1 MKTGLLSIIAC
12 AVLLCLFFCGC
23 TNSEKTSNQHS
34 TNEAE
39 KVASSAS
46 TITDNGDLPA
56 ETKASVSESEVATT
70 AEQIVSSVAQ
80 NLKPAEK
87 EAESEPAETI
97 ITTTTPADN
106 AHAEPEIDFS
116 DLL

>member
-1 MKTGLLSIIAC
+1 MKTGLLSIITC

-56 ETKASVSESEVATT
+56 ETKASATESEVATP

-87 EAESEPAETI
+87 
-97 ITTTTPADN
+97 
-106 AHAEPEIDFS
+106 
-116 DLL
+116 